1 MNDSGKWPPDRK
13 DFERLLRALTYDQMA
28 RLYKVSWRDVYELEQ
43 QYKRERKSSGE
54 RPNREDDKSE

>member
-13 DFERLLRALTYDQMA
+13 DFERLRRALTYDQIA
-28 RLYKVSWRDVYELEQ
+28 RLFAVSLRDVFELEQ

-54 RPNREDDKSE
+54 RPIREDDNSV